1 MYVILSPQGYA
12 PAMVDQPASVQSLH
26 PQYLASGMT
35 GDEVG
40 VAVMGAEV
48 GLSVGLIVGILVG
61 LFVGISV
68 GAEVGS
74 AVMGAEVG
82 VSVGLIV
89 GILVGLFVGISVGA
103 EVGSAVMGAEVG
115 LFVGV
120 RLHRSGWQKGPHS
133 SLGYSFETNR
143 HASSSDRLP
152 PYWLILYSILSPHG

>member
-12 PAMVDQPASVQSLH
+12 PAMVDQTASVQSLH

-48 GLSVGLIVGILVG
+48 GL
-61 LFVGISV
+61 
-68 GAEVGS
+68 
-74 AVMGAEVG
+74 
-82 VSVGLIV
+82 SVGLIV